1 MARCTF
7 DTIGEFLLKIHCTF
21 CKKEIR
27 LDPRIRNEHWYH
39 KKCIVKVDLII

>member
-1 MARCTF
+1 MIIYCT
-7 DTIGEFLLKIHCTF
+7 L

-39 KKCIVKVDLII
+39 